1 MDVFS
6 LTETEFFRK
15 LTDGED
21 KNLHI
26 AYKDFV
32 LQVSELCRQE
42 THRGYVI
49 SSLLFVE
56 IEISHLQ
63 TTTQRQEV
71 NEALSSF
78 INKALC
84 FVRQTLTHYKEIE
97 FRPVSEKDMLNEL
110 GLNWKANKTALIEL
124 GYAFKVANCFG
135 SNLTAKDII
144 GRLAKIF
151 KVDMTD
157 GYIYKKYAEMRVRA
171 RNSRAYFM
179 ETLVDGLNSFMSK
192 QDEED

>member
-15 LTDGED
+15 LTDGENE
-21 KNLHI
+21 NLHI

-32 LQVSELCRQE
+32 LQVSELCNKE

-63 TTTQRQEV
+63 TAAQRQEV
-71 NEALSSF
+71 NDALTSF

-135 SNLTAKDII
+135 SNLTAKEII

-151 KVDMTD
+151 KVEMTD